1 MNKGLKINDLS
12 FHLKKLQKEEQIN
25 LKVEENKQK
34 AMRKKKNVGI
44 KGKINK
50 TKVSSELRGIVK
62 SNKPLARL
70 FKGKNNNNKSEI
82 RQAISTVSTNLKN
95 EYWGNYNHLD

>member
-1 MNKGLKINDLS
+1 MKKGLKINGLS

-34 AMRKKKNVGI
+34 AMRKKDI

-50 TKVSSELRGIVK
+50 TKVSSEVRGIVK

-70 FKGKNNNNKSEI
+70 IKGKNNNN
-82 RQAISTVSTNLKN
+82 NNKN
-95 EYWGNYNHLD
+95 QK